1 MGSNGAGN
9 WLSRLRFGL
18 VFVASAGLFLPGCGV
33 ATVTVP
39 RAVSSG
45 DGVVQLPD
53 ADADADGEIAAT
65 AITDSVSVYFLLDG
79 RLKAVS
85 RTITLPSDA
94 TDIDIRDSALR
105 ELRKGPNEKEL
116 AAGYTSSFDVLAP
129 AGSGEAS
136 VSRVENG
143 EAVVGLNVESISTNP
158 PDQAMEAIGQL
169 VYTVIK
175 SHPGVGGV
183 RLIYFDK
190 PVSEGGSGKGFV
202 PFPQVL
208 LDGRMTQGAIYLDDF
223 RCLGGGVCPILSPNG
238 TSIVAE

>member
-1 MGSNGAGN
+1 MSRTRGFGARN
-9 WLSRLRFGL
+9 RLVSLRFAL
-18 VFVASAGLFLPGCGV
+18 VFITSAGLFLSGCGV

-45 DGVVQLPD
+45 DGVIQLPNENG
-53 ADADADGEIAAT
+53 AIAAT
-65 AITDSVSVYFLLDG
+65 AITDSVSVYFLFDG

-116 AAGYTSSFDVLAP
+116 AAGYSSSFDVLAP

-158 PDQAMEAIGQL
+158 PDRGMKAIAQL

-202 PFPQVL
+202 PFPQVPL
-208 LDGRMTQGAIYLDDF
+208 EGRTTQGAIYLDDF